1 MEKKTFIIPVGLVGL
16 YAVLLVI
23 SGRIVQLLSLNSSNS
38 KTFASVIINFVICA
52 LFLWLNK
59 KYIRV
64 KIDFKFT
71 FSFFKRHKIL
81 ATVLAIITIL
91 IVIGNVKN
99 LPLAL
104 MVSLQ
109 AGIVEEVICR
119 GIISKYIY
127 NGLNKVEE
135 KRRIWISAIFSG
147 LAFGM
152 LHFINLF
159 RQGLLPTINQV
170 IAAAAIGML
179 FGVIYLVYKNL
190 FGTIFIHFLNDFWII
205 AVTGTITEQDL
216 GTVAM
221 IISSMLY
228 CIILGFIAWR
238 IIKKKVAENNVE
250 GK

>member
-1 MEKKTFIIPVGLVGL
+1 MEKKTFVIPVGLVGL

-59 KYIRV
+59 KYIGV

-71 FSFFKRHKIL
+71 FSFFKRHIIL

-119 GIISKYIY
+119 DIISKYIY
-127 NGLNKVEE
+127 NDLNKVEE
-135 KRRIWISAIFSG
+135 KRRIWISAISSG

-205 AVTGTITEQDL
+205 AVTGTITEQDS
-216 GTVAM
+216 GTIAM
-221 IISSMLY
+221 IISSVLY
-228 CIILGFIAWR
+228 WIILGFIAWR
-238 IIKKKVAENNVE
+238 IIKKKVA
-250 GK
+250 

>member
-1 MEKKTFIIPVGLVGL
+1 MEKKTFVIPVGLVGL

-38 KTFASVIINFVICA
+38 KTFASIIINFVICA

-59 KYIRV
+59 KYIGV

-71 FSFFKRHKIL
+71 FSFFKRHIIL
-81 ATVLAIITIL
+81 TTVLAIITIL

-127 NGLNKVEE
+127 NDLNKVEE
-135 KRRIWISAIFSG
+135 KRRIWISAISSG

-205 AVTGTITEQDL
+205 AVTGTITEQDS
-216 GTVAM
+216 GTIAM
-221 IISSMLY
+221 IISSVLY
-228 CIILGFIAWR
+228 WIILGFIAWR
-238 IIKKKVAENNVE
+238 IIKKKVA
-250 GK
+250 

>member
-1 MEKKTFIIPVGLVGL
+1 MEKKTFVIPVGLVGL

-59 KYIRV
+59 KYIGI

-71 FSFFKRHKIL
+71 FSFFKRHIIL

-179 FGVIYLVYKNL
+179 FGVIYLVYENL

-205 AVTGTITEQDL
+205 AVTGTITEQDS
-216 GTVAM
+216 GTIAM
-221 IISSMLY
+221 IISSVLY
-228 CIILGFIAWR
+228 WIILGFIAWR
-238 IIKKKVAENNVE
+238 IIKKKVA
-250 GK
+250 

>member
-1 MEKKTFIIPVGLVGL
+1 MEKKTFVIPVGLVGL

-38 KTFASVIINFVICA
+38 KTFASVIINFVICT

-59 KYIRV
+59 KYIGV
-64 KIDFKFT
+64 KINFKFT
-71 FSFFKRHKIL
+71 FSFFKRHIIL
-81 ATVLAIITIL
+81 AIVLAIITIL

-127 NGLNKVEE
+127 NDLNKVEE
-135 KRRIWISAIFSG
+135 KRRIWISAISSG

-205 AVTGTITEQDL
+205 AVTGTITEQDS
-216 GTVAM
+216 GTIAM
-221 IISSMLY
+221 IISSVLY
-228 CIILGFIAWR
+228 WIILGFIAWR
-238 IIKKKVAENNVE
+238 IIKKKVA
-250 GK
+250 

>member
-1 MEKKTFIIPVGLVGL
+1 MEKKTFVIPVGLVGL

-59 KYIRV
+59 KYIGV

-71 FSFFKRHKIL
+71 FSFFKRHIIL

-205 AVTGTITEQDL
+205 AVTGTITEQDS
-216 GTVAM
+216 GTIAM
-221 IISSMLY
+221 IISSVLY
-228 CIILGFIAWR
+228 WIILGFIAWR
-238 IIKKKVAENNVE
+238 IIKKKVA
-250 GK
+250 

>member
-1 MEKKTFIIPVGLVGL
+1 MGKKTFVIPVGLVGL

-23 SGRIVQLLSLNSSNS
+23 SGRIVQLLSLNCSNS

-59 KYIRV
+59 KYIGV

-71 FSFFKRHKIL
+71 FSFFKRHIIL

-205 AVTGTITEQDL
+205 AVTGTITEQDS

-228 CIILGFIAWR
+228 WIILGFIAWR
-238 IIKKKVAENNVE
+238 IIKKKVA
-250 GK
+250 

>member
-23 SGRIVQLLSLNSSNS
+23 SGIIVQLLSLNSSNS

-71 FSFFKRHKIL
+71 FSFFKRHIIL

-127 NGLNKVEE
+127 NDLNKVEE
-135 KRRIWISAIFSG
+135 KRRIWISAISSG

-170 IAAAAIGML
+170 IAATAIGMF

-216 GTVAM
+216 GTIAM
-221 IISSMLY
+221 IISSVLY
-228 CIILGFIAWR
+228 WIILGFIAWR
-238 IIKKKVAENNVE
+238 IIKKKVA
-250 GK
+250 

>member
-1 MEKKTFIIPVGLVGL
+1 MEKKTFVIPVGLVGL
-16 YAVLLVI
+16 YAMLLVI

-59 KYIRV
+59 KYIGV

-71 FSFFKRHKIL
+71 FSFFKRHIIL

-205 AVTGTITEQDL
+205 AVTGTITEQDS

-228 CIILGFIAWR
+228 WIILGFIAWR
-238 IIKKKVAENNVE
+238 IIKKKVA
-250 GK
+250 

>member
-71 FSFFKRHKIL
+71 FSFFKKHKIL
-81 ATVLAIITIL
+81 ATVLAIIIIL

-228 CIILGFIAWR
+228 WIILGFIAWR
-238 IIKKKVAENNVE
+238 IIKKKVA
-250 GK
+250 

>member
-190 FGTIFIHFLNDFWII
+190 FGTIFIHFLNNFWII

-228 CIILGFIAWR
+228 WIILGFIAWR
-238 IIKKKVAENNVE
+238 IIKKKVA
-250 GK
+250 

>member
-38 KTFASVIINFVICA
+38 KIFASVIINFVICT

-81 ATVLAIITIL
+81 ATVLAIIIIL

-190 FGTIFIHFLNDFWII
+190 FGTIFVHFLNDFWII
-205 AVTGTITEQDL
+205 AVTGTITEQDS
-216 GTVAM
+216 GTIAM

-228 CIILGFIAWR
+228 WIILGFIAWR
-238 IIKKKVAENNVE
+238 IIKKKVA
-250 GK
+250 

>member
-1 MEKKTFIIPVGLVGL
+1 MEKKTFVIPVGLVGL

-59 KYIRV
+59 KYIGI

-71 FSFFKRHKIL
+71 FSFFKRHIIL

-119 GIISKYIY
+119 GIITKYTY
-127 NGLNKVEE
+127 NDLKTVEE
-135 KRRIWISAIFSG
+135 KRRIWLSAISSG

-205 AVTGTITEQDL
+205 AVTGTITEQDS
-216 GTVAM
+216 GTIAM
-221 IISSMLY
+221 IISSVLY
-228 CIILGFIAWR
+228 WIILGFIAWR
-238 IIKKKVAENNVE
+238 IIKKKVA
-250 GK
+250 

>member
-1 MEKKTFIIPVGLVGL
+1 MEKKTFVIPVGLVGL

-59 KYIRV
+59 KYIGV
-64 KIDFKFT
+64 KINFKFT
-71 FSFFKRHKIL
+71 FSLFKRHIIL

-127 NGLNKVEE
+127 NDLNKVEE
-135 KRRIWISAIFSG
+135 KRRIWISAISSG

-205 AVTGTITEQDL
+205 AVTGTITEQDS
-216 GTVAM
+216 GTIAM
-221 IISSMLY
+221 IISSVLY
-228 CIILGFIAWR
+228 WIILGFIAWR
-238 IIKKKVAENNVE
+238 IIKKKVA
-250 GK
+250 

>member
-1 MEKKTFIIPVGLVGL
+1 MEKKTFVIPVGLVGL
-16 YAVLLVI
+16 YAMLLVI

-38 KTFASVIINFVICA
+38 KTFVSVIINFVICA

-59 KYIRV
+59 KYIGV

-71 FSFFKRHKIL
+71 FSFFKRHIIL
-81 ATVLAIITIL
+81 ATVLAIVTIL

-127 NGLNKVEE
+127 NDLNKVEE
-135 KRRIWISAIFSG
+135 KRRIWISAISSG

-205 AVTGTITEQDL
+205 TVTGTITEQDS

-221 IISSMLY
+221 IISSVLY
-228 CIILGFIAWR
+228 WIILGFIAWR
-238 IIKKKVAENNVE
+238 IIKKKVA
-250 GK
+250 

>member
-1 MEKKTFIIPVGLVGL
+1 MEKKTFVIPVGLVGL

-59 KYIRV
+59 KYIGV

-71 FSFFKRHKIL
+71 FRFFKRHIIL

-127 NGLNKVEE
+127 NDLNKVEK
-135 KRRIWISAIFSG
+135 KRRIWISAISSG

-205 AVTGTITEQDL
+205 AVTGTITEQDS
-216 GTVAM
+216 GTIAM
-221 IISSMLY
+221 IISSVLY
-228 CIILGFIAWR
+228 WIILGFIAWR
-238 IIKKKVAENNVE
+238 IIKKKVV
-250 GK
+250 

>member
-1 MEKKTFIIPVGLVGL
+1 MEKKTFVIPVGLVGL

-59 KYIRV
+59 KYIGV

-71 FSFFKRHKIL
+71 FSFFKRHIIL

-127 NGLNKVEE
+127 NDLNKVEE

-205 AVTGTITEQDL
+205 AVTGTITEQDS
-216 GTVAM
+216 GTIAM
-221 IISSMLY
+221 IISSVLY
-228 CIILGFIAWR
+228 WIILGFIAWR
-238 IIKKKVAENNVE
+238 IIKKKVA
-250 GK
+250 

>member
-1 MEKKTFIIPVGLVGL
+1 MEKKTFVIPVGLVGL

-59 KYIRV
+59 KYIGV

-71 FSFFKRHKIL
+71 FSFFKIYIIL

-127 NGLNKVEE
+127 NDLNKVEE
-135 KRRIWISAIFSG
+135 KRRIWISAISSG

-205 AVTGTITEQDL
+205 AVTGTITEQDS
-216 GTVAM
+216 GTIAM
-221 IISSMLY
+221 IISSVLY
-228 CIILGFIAWR
+228 WIILGFIAWR
-238 IIKKKVAENNVE
+238 IIKKKVA
-250 GK
+250 

>member
-1 MEKKTFIIPVGLVGL
+1 MEKKTFVIPVGLVGL

-59 KYIRV
+59 KYIGV

-71 FSFFKRHKIL
+71 FSFFKRHIIL
-81 ATVLAIITIL
+81 ATVLAIVTIL

-99 LPLAL
+99 FPLAL

-127 NGLNKVEE
+127 NDLNKVEE
-135 KRRIWISAIFSG
+135 KRRIWISAISSG

-205 AVTGTITEQDL
+205 AVTGTITEQDS
-216 GTVAM
+216 GTIAM
-221 IISSMLY
+221 IISSVLY
-228 CIILGFIAWR
+228 WIILGFIAWR
-238 IIKKKVAENNVE
+238 IIKKKVA
-250 GK
+250 

>member
-1 MEKKTFIIPVGLVGL
+1 MEKKTFVIPVGLVGL

-38 KTFASVIINFVICA
+38 KTYASVIINFVICA

-59 KYIRV
+59 KYIGV

-71 FSFFKRHKIL
+71 FSFFKRYIIL

-127 NGLNKVEE
+127 NDLNKVEE
-135 KRRIWISAIFSG
+135 KRRIWISAISSG

-205 AVTGTITEQDL
+205 AVTGTITEQDS
-216 GTVAM
+216 GTIAM
-221 IISSMLY
+221 IISSVLY
-228 CIILGFIAWR
+228 WIILGFIAWR
-238 IIKKKVAENNVE
+238 IIKKKVA
-250 GK
+250 

>member
-38 KTFASVIINFVICA
+38 KIFASVIITFVICT
-52 LFLWLNK
+52 LLLWLNK

-71 FSFFKRHKIL
+71 FSFFKKHKIL
-81 ATVLAIITIL
+81 ATVLAIIIIL

-205 AVTGTITEQDL
+205 AVTGTITEQDS

-228 CIILGFIAWR
+228 WIILGFIAWR
-238 IIKKKVAENNVE
+238 IIKKKVA
-250 GK
+250 

>member
-1 MEKKTFIIPVGLVGL
+1 MGKKTFVIPVGLVGL

-71 FSFFKRHKIL
+71 FSFFKRHIIL

-205 AVTGTITEQDL
+205 AVTGTITEQDS

-228 CIILGFIAWR
+228 WIILGFIAWR
-238 IIKKKVAENNVE
+238 IIKKKVA
-250 GK
+250 

>member
-1 MEKKTFIIPVGLVGL
+1 MEKKTFIIPVGLVGI

-228 CIILGFIAWR
+228 WIILGFIAWR
-238 IIKKKVAENNVE
+238 IIKKKVA
-250 GK
+250 

>member
-1 MEKKTFIIPVGLVGL
+1 MGKKTFVIPVGLVGL

-59 KYIRV
+59 KYIGV

-71 FSFFKRHKIL
+71 FSFFKRHIIL

-205 AVTGTITEQDL
+205 AVTGTITEQDS

-228 CIILGFIAWR
+228 WIILGFIAWR
-238 IIKKKVAENNVE
+238 IIKKKVA
-250 GK
+250 

>member
-1 MEKKTFIIPVGLVGL
+1 MERNETIEKKTFIIPVGLVGL

-38 KTFASVIINFVICA
+38 KIFASVIINFVICA

-81 ATVLAIITIL
+81 ATVLAIIIIL

-205 AVTGTITEQDL
+205 AVTGTITEQDS

-228 CIILGFIAWR
+228 WIILGFIAWR
-238 IIKKKVAENNVE
+238 IIKKKVA
-250 GK
+250 

>member
-38 KTFASVIINFVICA
+38 KIFASVIINFVICA

-59 KYIRV
+59 KYIGV

-71 FSFFKRHKIL
+71 FSFFKRHIIL

-135 KRRIWISAIFSG
+135 KRRIWISAISSG

-205 AVTGTITEQDL
+205 AVTGTITEQDS
-216 GTVAM
+216 GTIAM
-221 IISSMLY
+221 IISSVLY
-228 CIILGFIAWR
+228 WIILGFIAWR
-238 IIKKKVAENNVE
+238 IIKKKVA
-250 GK
+250 

>member
-1 MEKKTFIIPVGLVGL
+1 MEKKTFVIPVGLVGL

-59 KYIRV
+59 KYIGV

-71 FSFFKRHKIL
+71 FSFFKRHIIL

-190 FGTIFIHFLNDFWII
+190 FGTIFIHFFNDFWII
-205 AVTGTITEQDL
+205 AVTGTITEQDS
-216 GTVAM
+216 GTIAM

-228 CIILGFIAWR
+228 WIILGFIAWR
-238 IIKKKVAENNVE
+238 IIKKKVA
-250 GK
+250 

>member
-1 MEKKTFIIPVGLVGL
+1 MGKKTFVIPVGLVGL

-71 FSFFKRHKIL
+71 FSFFKRHIIL

-152 LHFINLF
+152 LRFIDLF

-228 CIILGFIAWR
+228 WIILGFIAWR
-238 IIKKKVAENNVE
+238 IIKKKVA
-250 GK
+250 

>member
-59 KYIRV
+59 KYIGV

-71 FSFFKRHKIL
+71 FSFFKRHIIL

-135 KRRIWISAIFSG
+135 KRRIWISAISSG

-205 AVTGTITEQDL
+205 AVTGTITEQDS
-216 GTVAM
+216 GTIAM
-221 IISSMLY
+221 IISSVLY
-228 CIILGFIAWR
+228 WIILGFIAWR
-238 IIKKKVAENNVE
+238 IIKKKVA
-250 GK
+250 

>member
-1 MEKKTFIIPVGLVGL
+1 MEKKTFVIPVGLVGL

-38 KTFASVIINFVICA
+38 KTFVSVIINFVICA

-59 KYIRV
+59 KYIGV

-71 FSFFKRHKIL
+71 FSFFKRHIIL
-81 ATVLAIITIL
+81 ATVLAIVTIL

-127 NGLNKVEE
+127 NDLNKVEE
-135 KRRIWISAIFSG
+135 KRRIWISAISSG
-147 LAFGM
+147 LAFGV

-205 AVTGTITEQDL
+205 TVTGTITEQDS
-216 GTVAM
+216 GTIAM
-221 IISSMLY
+221 IISSVLY
-228 CIILGFIAWR
+228 WIILGFIAWR
-238 IIKKKVAENNVE
+238 IIKKKVA
-250 GK
+250 

>member
-159 RQGLLPTINQV
+159 RQGLLPTINRV

-228 CIILGFIAWR
+228 WIILGFIAWR
-238 IIKKKVAENNVE
+238 IIKKKVA
-250 GK
+250 

>member
-1 MEKKTFIIPVGLVGL
+1 MEKKTFIIPVGLVEL

-23 SGRIVQLLSLNSSNS
+23 SGIIVQLLSLNSSNS

-71 FSFFKRHKIL
+71 FSFFKKHKIL
-81 ATVLAIITIL
+81 ATVLAIIIIL

-205 AVTGTITEQDL
+205 AVTGTITEQDS

-228 CIILGFIAWR
+228 WIILGFIAWR
-238 IIKKKVAENNVE
+238 IIKKKVA
-250 GK
+250 

>member
-170 IAAAAIGML
+170 IAAAAIGIL

-228 CIILGFIAWR
+228 WIILGFIAWR
-238 IIKKKVAENNVE
+238 IIKKKVA
-250 GK
+250 

>member
-1 MEKKTFIIPVGLVGL
+1 MEKKTFVIPVGLVGL

-59 KYIRV
+59 KYIGI
-64 KIDFKFT
+64 KINFKFT
-71 FSFFKRHKIL
+71 FSFFKRHIIL

-127 NGLNKVEE
+127 NDLNKVEE
-135 KRRIWISAIFSG
+135 KRRIWISAISSG

-205 AVTGTITEQDL
+205 TVTGTITEQDS
-216 GTVAM
+216 GTIAM
-221 IISSMLY
+221 IISSVLY
-228 CIILGFIAWR
+228 WIILGFIAWR
-238 IIKKKVAENNVE
+238 IIKKKVA
-250 GK
+250 

>member
-1 MEKKTFIIPVGLVGL
+1 MEKKTFVIPVGLVGL

-59 KYIRV
+59 KYIGV

-71 FSFFKRHKIL
+71 FSFFKRHIIL

-205 AVTGTITEQDL
+205 AVTGTITEQDS
-216 GTVAM
+216 GTITM
-221 IISSMLY
+221 IISSVLY
-228 CIILGFIAWR
+228 WIILGFIAWR
-238 IIKKKVAENNVE
+238 IIKKKVA
-250 GK
+250 

>member
-52 LFLWLNK
+52 LFLWLKK

-228 CIILGFIAWR
+228 WIILGFIAWR
-238 IIKKKVAENNVE
+238 IIKKKVA
-250 GK
+250 

>member
-1 MEKKTFIIPVGLVGL
+1 MKKKTFVIPVGLVGL

-23 SGRIVQLLSLNSSNS
+23 SGIIVQLLSLNSSNS

-59 KYIRV
+59 KYIGV

-71 FSFFKRHKIL
+71 FSFFKRHIIL

-99 LPLAL
+99 LLLAL

-205 AVTGTITEQDL
+205 AVTGTITEQDS

-221 IISSMLY
+221 IISSVLY
-228 CIILGFIAWR
+228 WIILGFIAWR
-238 IIKKKVAENNVE
+238 IIKKKVA
-250 GK
+250 

>member
-1 MEKKTFIIPVGLVGL
+1 MEKKTFVIPVGLVGL

-23 SGRIVQLLSLNSSNS
+23 SGRIAQLLSLNSSNS

-59 KYIRV
+59 KYIGV

-71 FSFFKRHKIL
+71 FSFFKRHIIL

-127 NGLNKVEE
+127 NDLNKVEE
-135 KRRIWISAIFSG
+135 KRRIWISAISSG

-205 AVTGTITEQDL
+205 AVTGTITEQDS
-216 GTVAM
+216 GTIAM
-221 IISSMLY
+221 IISSVLY
-228 CIILGFIAWR
+228 WIILGFIAWR
-238 IIKKKVAENNVE
+238 IIKKKVA
-250 GK
+250 

>member
-1 MEKKTFIIPVGLVGL
+1 MEKKTFVIPVGLVGL

-59 KYIRV
+59 KYIGV

-71 FSFFKRHKIL
+71 FSFFKRHIIL
-81 ATVLAIITIL
+81 TTVLAIITIL

-127 NGLNKVEE
+127 NDLNKVEE
-135 KRRIWISAIFSG
+135 KRRIWISAISSG
-147 LAFGM
+147 LVFGM

-205 AVTGTITEQDL
+205 AVTGTITEQDS
-216 GTVAM
+216 GTIAM
-221 IISSMLY
+221 IISSVLY
-228 CIILGFIAWR
+228 WIILGFIAWR
-238 IIKKKVAENNVE
+238 IIKKKVA
-250 GK
+250 

>member
-1 MEKKTFIIPVGLVGL
+1 MEKKTFVIPVGLVGL

-59 KYIRV
+59 KYIGV

-71 FSFFKRHKIL
+71 FSFFKRHIIL

-127 NGLNKVEE
+127 NDLNKVEE
-135 KRRIWISAIFSG
+135 KRRIWISVIFSG

-205 AVTGTITEQDL
+205 TVTGTITEQDS
-216 GTVAM
+216 GTIAM
-221 IISSMLY
+221 IISSVLY
-228 CIILGFIAWR
+228 WIILGFIAWR
-238 IIKKKVAENNVE
+238 IIKKKVA
-250 GK
+250 